1 MMTCLL
7 YSTQERIHCVD
18 YSHRR
23 INLRFTALSLAS
35 VKIFTLANSKQELS
49 TRIIIRHSPLRN
61 NRADTTPHK
70 LMVRVLSVVDYEL
83 KVYEVL

>member
-7 YSTQERIHCVD
+7 YNTQERKHSVD
-18 YSHRR
+18 YSQPHQP
-23 INLRFTALSLAS
+23 ALYCAIAS
-35 VKIFTLANSKQELS
+35 IRQNIHTCNSKQELS

-61 NRADTTPHK
+61 NRADTTRHK
-70 LMVRVLSVVDYEL
+70 LMVGVLSVVDYEL